1 MRQLGK
7 GHSVMFFAPREVDH
21 RIRILM
27 PSGVDPNNRVG
38 VLDVVRW
45 AIHET
50 CEDICH
56 SLPYWAQQ
64 GLDHQKR
71 FAAYE
76 EYRTSGDLTVVR
88 NAWLQ
93 SESRTLEEMYWI
105 TSGLQLRSEINS
117 VPSLRERMERFGVTR
132 LINARVAEEQER
144 EREVNHEIEPGS
156 STGRNRRRPPRAMPA
171 RHVIHADILEFIK
184 TGKVRDSS
192 TYISPLLA
200 PLDMIEALEST
211 TEWSPSPLST
221 TDFITTVFRPD
232 GIGLTE
238 HLRPV
243 NWILSSGSGKKSVVI
258 VISPFEA
265 NALLPIIRESDKV
278 RLHIYAPRVTSSM
291 RSFSDLTFYTIP
303 DSQTNPWSAPAHVRM
318 TLNLFAGQLYFD
330 SREEYECVCA
340 LLALSMAHPGAEYS
354 EVDGFVPPEHRTG
367 RSSPL
372 TRSRIPALKRLVGLR
387 RKGKGYHLTHLGQV
401 LNGKPL
407 SEEALWTLSNCYI

>member
-1 MRQLGK
+1 M
-7 GHSVMFFAPREVDH
+7 AP
-21 RIRILM
+21 
-27 PSGVDPNNRVG
+27 SNRVG

-56 SLPYWAQQ
+56 SLPHWAQQ

-76 EYRTSGDLTVVR
+76 EYRTSGDLTVLR
-88 NAWLQ
+88 DAWLQ
-93 SESRTLEEMYWI
+93 PESQPLEELYWT
-105 TSGLQLRSEINS
+105 TSGSQLRSEINS
-117 VPSLRERMERFGVTR
+117 VPVLRERMERFGVTR
-132 LINARVAEEQER
+132 LIGARMAEEQER
-144 EREVNHEIEPGS
+144 EVDHEVEPGI
-156 STGRNRRRPPRAMPA
+156 STGGARRRPARAIPA
-171 RHVIHADILEFIK
+171 RHTIHPDILEFIK
-184 TGKVRDSS
+184 TGKVPDSS
-192 TYISPLLA
+192 TYITPLLV
-200 PLDMIEALEST
+200 PLKMVKDLEST
-211 TEWSPSPLST
+211 TDWSPSPLST
-221 TDFITTVFRPD
+221 ADFIKTVVDSD
-232 GIGLTE
+232 GTGLTE

-258 VISPFEA
+258 AISPYEA
-265 NALLPIIRESDKV
+265 NELLPIIRESNKV
-278 RLHIYAPRVTSSM
+278 RLHVYAPRVTPTM

-303 DSQTNPWSAPAHVRM
+303 DSQTEPWSAPAHVRM

-354 EVDGFVPPEHRTG
+354 EADGFVPPKHRIG
-367 RSSPL
+367 PRSCPF
-372 TRSRIPALKRLVGLR
+372 TRSVIPILKRLVGLR

-407 SEEALWTLSNCYI
+407 SEEALRALST